1 MVKLP
6 CSIRESLHLDQLA
19 LLFEEPL
26 IKNLLQ
32 ILTLALTW
40 LRCHYEFDSKKDLA
54 SPPQL
59 LTSYFTPFIVYWLPK
74 CQILALT

>member
-40 LRCHYEFDSKKDLA
+40 LRCHYEFDSHKDGRYSIYHCICA
-54 SPPQL
+54 
-59 LTSYFTPFIVYWLPK
+59 
-74 CQILALT
+74 ALTLTFV